1 MRLYQLRVVDEMEGN
16 PMKKWFLI
24 LILMLLSI
32 YPYNSGLAAELN
44 LPYILHPG
52 DMLSINVA
60 GYPDLS
66 FPQTKAGPGVTI
78 GLDGKFAYP
87 FLGEVST
94 HGLTADQLANLLAE
108 RLKGVYVN
116 SVVSVNVMRYGKERI
131 YVLGEVNQP
140 GSYELDKVR
149 TLLDAIGAASG
160 WRTDAAKTKVFIIRR
175 DQNGKPPIKVNLM
188 SLLRNGDTSKNHRL
202 REGDVVFLVGSN
214 KLNLAAD
221 LLPLVNAAYQLA
233 KFNQL
238 NPNNQTPPTT
248 QDPQTPKPPDNPS
261 PDVCP

>member
-1 MRLYQLRVVDEMEGN
+1 
-16 PMKKWFLI
+16 MKKWFL
-24 LILMLLSI
+24 LLMLLLI
-32 YPYNSGLAAELN
+32 YPNTGVLAAELN

-52 DMLSINVA
+52 DVLSINVA

-66 FPQTKAGPGVTI
+66 FPQTKAGPGITI
-78 GLDGKFAYP
+78 GLDGKIAYP

-94 HGLTADQLANLLAE
+94 QGLTADQLANLLAE

-131 YVLGEVNQP
+131 YVLGEVNRP

-149 TLLDAIGAASG
+149 TLLDAIGAASD
-160 WRTDAAKTKVFIIRR
+160 WRTDAAKTKVFIIRK
-175 DQNGKPPIKVNLM
+175 DQNGKPPLKVNLM
-188 SLLRNGDTSKNHRL
+188 SLLENGDTSTNYLL

-214 KLNLAAD
+214 KLNIAAD

-238 NPNNQTPPTT
+238 NSDNQTTQTT
-248 QDPQTPKPPDNPS
+248 QTTLNPQTPQPPNPPKPD
-261 PDVCP
+261 DGCR

>member
-1 MRLYQLRVVDEMEGN
+1 
-16 PMKKWFLI
+16 MKKWFL
-24 LILMLLSI
+24 LLMLLLI
-32 YPYNSGLAAELN
+32 YPNTGVLAAELY

-52 DMLSINVA
+52 DVLSINVA

-66 FPQTKAGPGVTI
+66 FPQTKAGPGITI
-78 GLDGKFAYP
+78 GLDGKIAYP

-94 HGLTADQLANLLAE
+94 QGLTADQLANLLAE

-131 YVLGEVNQP
+131 YVLGEVNRP

-160 WRTDAAKTKVFIIRR
+160 WRTDAAKTKVFIIRK
-175 DQNGKPPIKVNLM
+175 DQNGKPPLKVNLM
-188 SLLRNGDTSKNHRL
+188 SLLENGDTSTNYLL

-214 KLNLAAD
+214 KLNIAAD

-238 NPNNQTPPTT
+238 NSDNQTTQTT
-248 QDPQTPKPPDNPS
+248 QTTLNPQTPQPPNPPKPD
-261 PDVCP
+261 DGCR

>member
-1 MRLYQLRVVDEMEGN
+1 
-16 PMKKWFLI
+16 MKKWFL
-24 LILMLLSI
+24 LLMLLLI
-32 YPYNSGLAAELN
+32 YPNTGVLAAELN

-52 DMLSINVA
+52 DVLSINVA

-66 FPQTKAGPGVTI
+66 FPQTKAGPGITI
-78 GLDGKFAYP
+78 GLDGKIAYP

-94 HGLTADQLANLLAE
+94 QGLTADQLANLLAE

-131 YVLGEVNQP
+131 YVLGEVNRP

-160 WRTDAAKTKVFIIRR
+160 WRTDAAKTKGFIIRK
-175 DQNGKPPIKVNLM
+175 DQNGKPPLKVNLM
-188 SLLRNGDTSKNHRL
+188 SLLENGDTSTNYLL

-214 KLNLAAD
+214 KLNIAAD

-238 NPNNQTPPTT
+238 NSDNQTTQTT
-248 QDPQTPKPPDNPS
+248 QTTLNPQTPQPPNPPKPD
-261 PDVCP
+261 DGCR

>member
-1 MRLYQLRVVDEMEGN
+1 
-16 PMKKWFLI
+16 MKKWFL
-24 LILMLLSI
+24 LLMLLLI
-32 YPYNSGLAAELN
+32 YPNTGVLAAELN

-52 DMLSINVA
+52 DVLSINVA

-66 FPQTKAGPGVTI
+66 FPQTKAGPGITI
-78 GLDGKFAYP
+78 GLDGKIAYP

-94 HGLTADQLANLLAE
+94 QGLTADQLANLLAE

-131 YVLGEVNQP
+131 YVLGEVNRP

-160 WRTDAAKTKVFIIRR
+160 WRTDAAKTKVFIIRK
-175 DQNGKPPIKVNLM
+175 DQNGKPPLKVNLM
-188 SLLRNGDTSKNHRL
+188 SLLENGDTSTNYLL

-214 KLNLAAD
+214 KLNIAAD
-221 LLPLVNAAYQLA
+221 LLPMVNAAYQLA

-238 NPNNQTPPTT
+238 NSDNQTTQTT
-248 QDPQTPKPPDNPS
+248 QTTLNPQTSQPPNPPKPD
-261 PDVCP
+261 DGCR

>member
-1 MRLYQLRVVDEMEGN
+1 MLLSESTEHLVDRMEGK
-16 PMKKWFLI
+16 PMKKWFLLL
-24 LILMLLSI
+24 LILLI
-32 YPYNSGLAAELN
+32 CPHTGGLAAELN

-60 GYPDLS
+60 GHPDLS
-66 FPQTKAGPGVTI
+66 FPQTNAGTGITI
-78 GLDGKFAYP
+78 GLDGKSAYP

-94 HGLTADQLANLLAE
+94 QGLTADQLANLLAE

-131 YVLGEVNQP
+131 FVLGEVNRP

-160 WRTDAAKTKVFIIRR
+160 WQTDAAKTKVFIIRR

-188 SLLRNGDTSKNHRL
+188 SLLENGDTSKNHRL

-214 KLNLAAD
+214 KLNLATD

-233 KFNQL
+233 KFNHL
-238 NPNNQTPPTT
+238 NPNNNQASQTSQNPNNPNNP
-248 QDPQTPKPPDNPS
+248 DPG
-261 PDVCP
+261 CH

>member
-1 MRLYQLRVVDEMEGN
+1 
-16 PMKKWFLI
+16 MKKCFLM
-24 LILMLLSI
+24 LILMLLLTC
-32 YPYNSGLAAELN
+32 PHNGVWAAEIN

-66 FPQTKAGPGVTI
+66 FPQTKAGPGITI
-78 GLDGKFAYP
+78 GLDGNIAYP

-94 HGLTADQLANLLAE
+94 QGLTADQLATLLAE

-131 YVLGEVNQP
+131 YVLGEVNRP

-160 WRTDAAKTKVFIIRR
+160 WTTDAAKTKVFIIRKN
-175 DQNGKPPIKVNLM
+175 QNGKPPIKVNLM
-188 SLLRNGDTSKNHRL
+188 SLLENGDTSKNHLL

-214 KLNLAAD
+214 KFNIAAD
-221 LLPLVNAAYQLA
+221 LLPLVNAAYQMA
-233 KFNQL
+233 KFNQS
-238 NPNNQTPPTT
+238 NSNNNQTSQTT
-248 QDPQTPKPPDNPS
+248 QYPQTPKPPNNPPDNPP

>member
-1 MRLYQLRVVDEMEGN
+1 
-16 PMKKWFLI
+16 MKKWFLI
-24 LILMLLSI
+24 LMFLLI
-32 YPYNSGLAAELN
+32 YPHTAGLAAELN

-66 FPQTKAGPGVTI
+66 FPQTKAGQGITI
-78 GLDGKFAYP
+78 GLDGKIAYP

-94 HGLTADQLANLLAE
+94 QGLTADQLATLLAE
-108 RLKGVYVN
+108 RLKGVYVK

-131 YVLGEVNQP
+131 YVLGEVNRP

-160 WRTDAAKTKVFIIRR
+160 WRTDAAKTKVFIIRK
-175 DQNGKPPIKVNLM
+175 DQNGKPPLKVNLM
-188 SLLRNGDTSKNHRL
+188 SLLTNGDTSKNHRL

-238 NPNNQTPPTT
+238 NPNNNQTPQTT
-248 QDPQTPKPPDNPS
+248 TDPNAPKPPNPPDNPP

>member
-1 MRLYQLRVVDEMEGN
+1 
-16 PMKKWFLI
+16 MKKWFL
-24 LILMLLSI
+24 LLMLLLI
-32 YPYNSGLAAELN
+32 YPNTGVLAAELN

-52 DMLSINVA
+52 DVLSINVA

-66 FPQTKAGPGVTI
+66 FPQTKAGPGITI
-78 GLDGKFAYP
+78 GLDGKIAYP

-94 HGLTADQLANLLAE
+94 QGLTADQLANLLAE

-131 YVLGEVNQP
+131 YVLGEVNRP

-160 WRTDAAKTKVFIIRR
+160 WRTDAAKTKVFIIRK
-175 DQNGKPPIKVNLM
+175 DQNGKPPLKVNLM
-188 SLLRNGDTSKNHRL
+188 SLLENGDTSTNYLL

-214 KLNLAAD
+214 KLNIAAD

-233 KFNQL
+233 KFNQF
-238 NPNNQTPPTT
+238 NSDNQTTQTT
-248 QDPQTPKPPDNPS
+248 LNPQTPQPPNPPKPD
-261 PDVCP
+261 DGCR

>member
-1 MRLYQLRVVDEMEGN
+1 
-16 PMKKWFLI
+16 MKKWFL
-24 LILMLLSI
+24 LLMLLLI
-32 YPYNSGLAAELN
+32 YPNTGVLAAELN

-52 DMLSINVA
+52 DVLSINVA

-66 FPQTKAGPGVTI
+66 FPQTKAGPGITI
-78 GLDGKFAYP
+78 GLDGKIAYP

-94 HGLTADQLANLLAE
+94 QGLTADQLANLLAE

-131 YVLGEVNQP
+131 YVLGEVNRP

-160 WRTDAAKTKVFIIRR
+160 WRTDAAKTKVFIIRK
-175 DQNGKPPIKVNLM
+175 DQNGKPPLKVNLM
-188 SLLRNGDTSKNHRL
+188 SLLENGDTSTNYLL

-214 KLNLAAD
+214 KLNIAAD

-238 NPNNQTPPTT
+238 NSDNQTTQTT
-248 QDPQTPKPPDNPS
+248 QTTLNPQTSQPPNPPKPD
-261 PDVCP
+261 DGCR

>member
-1 MRLYQLRVVDEMEGN
+1 
-16 PMKKWFLI
+16 MKKWFL
-24 LILMLLSI
+24 LLMLLLI
-32 YPYNSGLAAELN
+32 YPNTGVLAAELN

-52 DMLSINVA
+52 DVLSINVA

-66 FPQTKAGPGVTI
+66 FPQTKAGPGITI
-78 GLDGKFAYP
+78 GLDGKIAYP

-94 HGLTADQLANLLAE
+94 QGLTADQLANLLAE

-131 YVLGEVNQP
+131 YVLGEVNRP
-140 GSYELDKVR
+140 GTYELDKVR

-160 WRTDAAKTKVFIIRR
+160 WRTDAAKTKVFIIRK
-175 DQNGKPPIKVNLM
+175 DQNGKPPLKVNLM
-188 SLLRNGDTSKNHRL
+188 SLLENGDTSTNYLL

-214 KLNLAAD
+214 KLNIAAD

-238 NPNNQTPPTT
+238 NSDNQTTQTT
-248 QDPQTPKPPDNPS
+248 QTTLNPQTPQPPNPPKPD
-261 PDVCP
+261 DGCR

>member
-1 MRLYQLRVVDEMEGN
+1 
-16 PMKKWFLI
+16 MKKWFL
-24 LILMLLSI
+24 LLMLLLI
-32 YPYNSGLAAELN
+32 YPNTGVLAAELN

-52 DMLSINVA
+52 DVLSINVA

-66 FPQTKAGPGVTI
+66 FPQTKAGPGITI
-78 GLDGKFAYP
+78 GLDGKIAYP

-94 HGLTADQLANLLAE
+94 QGLTADQLANLLAE

-131 YVLGEVNQP
+131 YVLGEVNRP

-160 WRTDAAKTKVFIIRR
+160 WRTDAAKTKVFIIRK
-175 DQNGKPPIKVNLM
+175 DQNGKPPLKVNLM
-188 SLLRNGDTSKNHRL
+188 SLLENGDTSTNYLL

-214 KLNLAAD
+214 KLNIAAD

-238 NPNNQTPPTT
+238 NSDNQTTQTT
-248 QDPQTPKPPDNPS
+248 QTTLNPQTPQPPNPPKPD
-261 PDVCP
+261 DGCR

>member
-1 MRLYQLRVVDEMEGN
+1 
-16 PMKKWFLI
+16 MKKLFLI
-24 LILMLLSI
+24 LMFLLI
-32 YPYNSGLAAELN
+32 VPHTGVLAAELN
-44 LPYILHPG
+44 IPYILHPG
-52 DMLSINVA
+52 DTLSIHVA

-66 FPQTKAGPGVTI
+66 FPQTKAGPGITI
-78 GLDGKFAYP
+78 GLDGKIAYP

-94 HGLTADQLANLLAE
+94 QGLTADQLANLLAE

-116 SVVSVNVMRYGKERI
+116 SIVSVNVMRYGKERI
-131 YVLGEVNQP
+131 YVLGEVNRP
-140 GSYELDKVR
+140 GTYELDKVR

-160 WRTDAAKTKVFIIRR
+160 WTTDAAKTKVFIIRR

-188 SLLRNGDTSKNHRL
+188 SLLENGDTSKNHRL

-214 KLNLAAD
+214 KFNIAAD

-238 NPNNQTPPTT
+238 NSDNQTTPTT
-248 QDPQTPKPPDNPS
+248 QTSQNPNNPNNPDPG
-261 PDVCP
+261 CH

>member
-1 MRLYQLRVVDEMEGN
+1 
-16 PMKKWFLI
+16 MKKWFL
-24 LILMLLSI
+24 LLMLLLI
-32 YPYNSGLAAELN
+32 YPNTGVLAAELN

-52 DMLSINVA
+52 DVLSINVA

-66 FPQTKAGPGVTI
+66 FPQTKAGPGITI
-78 GLDGKFAYP
+78 GLDGKIAYP

-94 HGLTADQLANLLAE
+94 QGLTADQLANLLAE

-131 YVLGEVNQP
+131 YVLGEVNRP
-140 GSYELDKVR
+140 WSYELDKVR

-160 WRTDAAKTKVFIIRR
+160 WRTDAAKTKVFIIRK
-175 DQNGKPPIKVNLM
+175 DQNGKPPLKVNLM
-188 SLLRNGDTSKNHRL
+188 SLLENGDTSTNYLL

-214 KLNLAAD
+214 KLNIAAD

-238 NPNNQTPPTT
+238 NSDNQTTQTT
-248 QDPQTPKPPDNPS
+248 QTTLNPQTPQPPNPPKPD
-261 PDVCP
+261 DGCR

>member
-1 MRLYQLRVVDEMEGN
+1 
-16 PMKKWFLI
+16 MKKWFL
-24 LILMLLSI
+24 LLMLLLI
-32 YPYNSGLAAELN
+32 YPNTGVLAAELN

-52 DMLSINVA
+52 DVLSINVA

-66 FPQTKAGPGVTI
+66 FPQTKAGPGITI
-78 GLDGKFAYP
+78 GLDGKIAYP

-94 HGLTADQLANLLAE
+94 QGLTADQLANLLAE

-131 YVLGEVNQP
+131 YVLGEVNRP

-160 WRTDAAKTKVFIIRR
+160 WRTDAAKTKVFIIRK
-175 DQNGKPPIKVNLM
+175 DQNGKPPLKVNLM
-188 SLLRNGDTSKNHRL
+188 SLLENGDTSTNYLL

-214 KLNLAAD
+214 KLNIAAD

-238 NPNNQTPPTT
+238 NSDNQTTQTT
-248 QDPQTPKPPDNPS
+248 LNPQTPKPPNNPPDNPP